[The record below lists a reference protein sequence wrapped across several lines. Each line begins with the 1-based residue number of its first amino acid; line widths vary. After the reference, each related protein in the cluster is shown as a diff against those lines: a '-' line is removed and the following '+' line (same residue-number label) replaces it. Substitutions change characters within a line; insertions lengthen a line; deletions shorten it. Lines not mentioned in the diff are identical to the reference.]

1 MAGAREIAGRRYAL
15 AVMEI
20 ARADASLDEWQ
31 AALGT
36 LESLTERRQF
46 VDALQAD
53 GVTDEQFD
61 AVARQAHDGI
71 GNKQLNLFRLLRSKR
86 RLALGPSIASF
97 YDELLD
103 EERNVARAT
112 VRTAVELD
120 SDRQASLQRR
130 LAAQTGKQVELE
142 TVVDPSILG
151 GMTVRIGDRL
161 LDASTRTRLQNLR
174 RELERAGR

>member
-20 ARADASLDEWQ
+20 ARADGSLDEWQ
-31 AALGT
+31 AALSA
-36 LESLTERRQF
+36 LEALTERRQF

-53 GVTDEQFD
+53 GVTAEQFD
-61 AVARQAHDGI
+61 RVVRQAHDGI
-71 GNKQLNLFRLLRSKR
+71 GDKQLNLFRLLRSKR
-86 RLALGPSIASF
+86 RLALGASIASF
-97 YDELLD
+97 YGELLD
-103 EERNVARAT
+103 AERNVARAT

-120 SDRQASLQRR
+120 DERRASLSRR

-142 TVVDPSILG
+142 TIVDPSILG

-161 LDASTRTRLQNLR
+161 FDASTQTRLRNLR